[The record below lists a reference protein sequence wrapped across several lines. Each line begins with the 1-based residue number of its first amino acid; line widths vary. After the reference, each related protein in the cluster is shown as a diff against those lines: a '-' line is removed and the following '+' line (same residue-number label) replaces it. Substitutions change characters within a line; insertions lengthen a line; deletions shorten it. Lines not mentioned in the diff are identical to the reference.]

1 MLHIAENPL
10 FTIYSPLHEL
20 VIGAL
25 GRPRPICYATRDFRT
40 DRQSNMNSN
49 QDSYEEKLS
58 GQLQRLLE
66 SIKAAGRA
74 ALPKS
79 NDALLNSIVETAAQ
93 IFGAAAASILLVN
106 EEEEALEFKVAFGP
120 SERELVGTK
129 FPYDKGIAGYVF
141 MTGQPIAT
149 SNVRQDKRFNQDFAK
164 STGYVPNSILATP
177 LISANDRVIG
187 VMEVL
192 DKIDAT
198 SFDMQDM
205 ELMGM
210 FAQQAALAID
220 QSQHIENITEIL
232 ITGLKQLAEEQGDST
247 ELASAFEK
255 SMGEDDSLA
264 ELMELADL
272 FNRISAMG
280 KSEQKACM
288 QILRTF
294 AEYGRSAVRRGRD
307 VR

>member
-1 MLHIAENPL
+1 
-10 FTIYSPLHEL
+10 
-20 VIGAL
+20 
-25 GRPRPICYATRDFRT
+25 
-40 DRQSNMNSN
+40 MNSDQESQE
-49 QDSYEEKLS
+49 QDLS
-58 GQLQRLLE
+58 RQLQQLLE

-79 NDALLNSIVETAAQ
+79 NDELLNSIVETAAH

-120 SERELVGTK
+120 SERDLVGTK

-164 STGYVPNSILATP
+164 STGYIPNSILATP
-177 LISANDRVIG
+177 LISANDRIIG

-205 ELMGM
+205 ELMAM
-210 FAQQAALAID
+210 FAHQAALAIE

-232 ITGLKQLAEEQGDST
+232 IQSLSRLAEEQGDSS
-247 ELASAFEK
+247 ELVAAFQN
-255 SMGEDDSLA
+255 SMGESDELA
-264 ELMELADL
+264 ELSELADI
-272 FNRISAMG
+272 FNRIGALG
-280 KSEQKACM
+280 NAERKAGL

-294 AEYGRSAVRRGRD
+294 AEYGRAVVRRGRD